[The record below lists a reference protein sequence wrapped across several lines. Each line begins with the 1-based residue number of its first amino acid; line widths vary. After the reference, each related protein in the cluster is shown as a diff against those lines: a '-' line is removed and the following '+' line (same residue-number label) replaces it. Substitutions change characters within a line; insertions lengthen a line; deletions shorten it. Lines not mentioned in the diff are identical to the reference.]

1 MKKVKWWEVYRCE
14 NVYAVEVFTRCIPS
28 ILDRLE
34 MAPVRTFQSRR
45 HYASWLSEETKDLM
59 AARDQQAMA
68 NFNRTGL
75 AEDWDSARTLRN
87 QATRLLK
94 SEKCRDARKKV
105 RS

>member
-1 MKKVKWWEVYRCE
+1 MMKVKWWEVYRCE
-14 NVYAVEVFTRCIPS
+14 NVDYAVEVFTRCIPS
-28 ILDRLE
+28 ILDRPE
-34 MAPVRTFQSRR
+34 MASVRTFQSRR
-45 HYASWLSEETKDLM
+45 HYASWLSKETKDLL
-59 AARDQQAMA
+59 AARDQAMA